1 MRKKILYV
9 VEAMGGGIFSYIVD
23 LANELVE
30 SYDIYIAYAVRDQT
44 PLDYRNYFDKRI
56 HLIEIESFTRSIN
69 PYKDV
74 KAFIELRRIGKSIN
88 PDIIHF
94 HSSKAGAIGRIAFK
108 RKSIPQFYTPHGY
121 SFLMKDCNKL
131 KRALYK
137 TIEICC
143 ASKNC
148 MTISCSKGE
157 HLETLKITKNASY
170 VSNGVNISKL
180 QDKINNVLL
189 NEHPFTVFT
198 IGRISFQKNPALFNE
213 IAKLLPNVNFL
224 WIGDGELRNCLTAKN
239 IQVSGWNSRDK
250 VIELAANSDM
260 FILTSLWEGLP
271 ISLIEAMYLKKTCA
285 VSNVIGNKD
294 VINNKINGFI
304 CESALDFKKAIEYTM
319 RHDNKSLLYTAYDE
333 VLNIYNTK
341 KMAYS
346 YAKIYN
352 EKL

>member
-1 MRKKILYV
+1 MKKKILYV

-30 SYDIYIAYAVRDQT
+30 SYDVYIAHAVRDQT

-198 IGRISFQKNPALFNE
+198 IGRISFQKNPVLFNE

-346 YAKIYN
+346 YAEIYN